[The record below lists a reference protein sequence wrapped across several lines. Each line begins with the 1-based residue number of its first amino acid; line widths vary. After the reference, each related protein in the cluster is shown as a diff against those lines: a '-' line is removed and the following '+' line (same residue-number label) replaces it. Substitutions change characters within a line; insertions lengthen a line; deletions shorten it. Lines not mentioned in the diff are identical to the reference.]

1 MNLRGYECLQVS
13 PWRPEMNCHHG
24 DLHKHCLYDF
34 HVKSDTEDIRKGGCI
49 NGAGN

>member
-1 MNLRGYECLQVS
+1 MD
-13 PWRPEMNCHHG
+13 CHHG

-34 HVKSDTEDIRKGGCI
+34 HVKSDTEDIWEGECI